1 MGELFGNNNN
11 INLDY
16 CSSSSIAFM
25 KSGSINVD
33 YSKITIEESENLKVN
48 ADYSTLKF
56 DKIGDLNFN
65 ADYGSI
71 AIDEATN
78 VNGNADYVSMR
89 FGTIKKNLII
99 DTDYGAISVKRLV
112 KGFESVKIDG
122 QYAGIKI
129 AVDSNAVFDF
139 ELDLQYA
146 SFKGEDDKM
155 EFYKKISKT
164 TKKYYEGKFGKGNSN
179 GSIVIRS
186 QYGGVSIK
194 EN

>member
-16 CSSSSIAFM
+16 CSSSIIAFM
-25 KSGSINVD
+25 KNVNINVD
-33 YSKITIEESENLKVN
+33 YSKITVEDSENLKVN

-56 DKIGDLNFN
+56 GKIGRLNFN

-71 AIDEATN
+71 TIDEATN

-89 FGTIKKNLII
+89 FGTIKKSLIM
-99 DTDYGAISVKRLV
+99 DMDYGAISVKRLV
-112 KGFESVKIDG
+112 KGFERVEIDG

-129 AVDSNAVFDF
+129 GVDSDAVFDF

-146 SFKGEDDKM
+146 SFKGVDDKM
-155 EFYKKISKT
+155 EFSKKISKT
-164 TKKYYEGKFGKGNSN
+164 TKKYYEGKFGKGNSSA
-179 GSIVIRS
+179 SIFIRS
-186 QYGGVSIK
+186 QYGGVSIQEK
-194 EN
+194 